1 MNYWRTMRMTA
12 MVSLV
17 IPLFIVV
24 IIQQWLVWSVLLL
37 ILWLIIAGLVMEW
50 SVRKEQAEVI
60 RAEQVKSIRT
70 MNHHRHDWMND
81 LQIISGYIQ
90 LKKHDKLVRSVER
103 IRDRM
108 HAESK
113 VAKLGI
119 PTLVLF
125 FQSFRTTC
133 NEIQLEIDIVDELN
147 LAEIPLTVPPE
158 TLSRVVQEMVWATRQ
173 CAVPTIGEPQILYIM
188 FEKNNNECCVS
199 FRYHGEIRQDSDWGS
214 KVKSVIQGSTMR
226 VEQDEATLHLFV
238 PCES

>member
-1 MNYWRTMRMTA
+1 M
-12 MVSLV
+12 
-17 IPLFIVV
+17 
-24 IIQQWLVWSVLLL
+24 L

-50 SVRKEQAEVI
+50 SVRKEQADII
-60 RAEQVKSIRT
+60 RAEQLKSIRT

-147 LAEIPLTVPPE
+147 LAEIPLTVPQE
-158 TLSRVVQEMVWATRQ
+158 TLSRAVQEMVWATRQ

-188 FEKNNNECCVS
+188 FEKNNNECCIS